1 MNVKEKKNFF
11 KVILVGGG
19 AVSTGL
25 KEKVFT
31 SLPNHYSS
39 ITSLKKN
46 KIKVIGII
54 EKNLSIRKLI
64 KNKIK
69 ISCFKSLKEIKQAN
83 INDIFVICTPPRGRY
98 NMIKELIDLNAK
110 TIICE
115 KPICIKETNRKLMDQ
130 RPGKSVQGSKVGR
143 RDQKLVLV
151 TNSRTPVTKSRSP

>member
-19 AVSTGL
+19 SVSTGL

-39 ITSLKKN
+39 ITSLKNN

-54 EKNLSIRKLI
+54 EKNLLIRKLI

-69 ISCFKSLKEIKQAN
+69 IELEESFKAE
-83 INDIFVICTPPRGRY
+83 
-98 NMIKELIDLNAK
+98 MIELGYL
-110 TIICE
+110 
-115 KPICIKETNRKLMDQ
+115 
-130 RPGKSVQGSKVGR
+130 
-143 RDQKLVLV
+143 
-151 TNSRTPVTKSRSP
+151 